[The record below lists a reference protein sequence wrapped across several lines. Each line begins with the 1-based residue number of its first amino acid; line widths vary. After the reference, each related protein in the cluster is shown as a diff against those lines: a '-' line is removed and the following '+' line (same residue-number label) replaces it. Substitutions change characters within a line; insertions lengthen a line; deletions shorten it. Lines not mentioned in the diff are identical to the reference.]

1 MSLSRLLGF
10 LTRAARRGD
19 EAVSASSVNSAEEAQ
34 RFFALRHHSFRMFLT
49 AWNAFQETMTDLEYT
64 LCCDHP
70 FGLYRVRAL
79 CTSMATQVFQCIKQL
94 ERLDPAPCA
103 SLYARFGEMQKL
115 VADEVYEPEACL
127 LGPLV
132 VPLCQDDA
140 SCLASLHS
148 EGRVLVDPATARLEK
163 LRPMFPGAVPQGFV
177 VTAAGCQH
185 FFQSGDLQSEINR
198 CIQAAGG
205 LAPNHLAR
213 LSKKLGA
220 LVEAT
225 PLPEDLAREIIDQ
238 VWRLRGLCGGKP
250 MQLLLRG
257 RVWPPAAGEG
267 EGCGVVLWGPPVS
280 LTAPDEDILRAVRA
294 TLASKQRAQALVYRR
309 ARGLAEGGAGV
320 CLTCMAVDAGCFGG
334 IAQSSAPLSPHS
346 ENVHVYGCAGLPQ
359 EVEYSTM
366 PVDAIS
372 VSRAAPAGR

>member
-10 LTRAARRGD
+10 LTRGARRGD
-19 EAVSASSVNSAEEAQ
+19 EAVSSSSVSAAEEAQ

-94 ERLDPAPCA
+94 ERLDPAPCPA
-103 SLYARFGEMQKL
+103 LYARFGELQKL
-115 VADEVYEPEACL
+115 VAEEVYEPEACL

-140 SCLASLHS
+140 GCLAALHS

-163 LRPMFPGAVPQGFV
+163 LRPIFPGAVPQGFV

-185 FFQSGDLQSEINR
+185 YFQSGDLQSEINR

-220 LVEAT
+220 LVEET
-225 PLPEDLAREIIDQ
+225 PLPEDLA
-238 VWRLRGLCGGKP
+238 
-250 MQLLLRG
+250 
-257 RVWPPAAGEG
+257 AA
-267 EGCGVVLWGPPVS
+267 
-280 LTAPDEDILRAVRA
+280 IL
-294 TLASKQRAQALVYRR
+294 
-309 ARGLAEGGAGV
+309 
-320 CLTCMAVDAGCFGG
+320 
-334 IAQSSAPLSPHS
+334 
-346 ENVHVYGCAGLPQ
+346 
-359 EVEYSTM
+359 
-366 PVDAIS
+366 
-372 VSRAAPAGR
+372 